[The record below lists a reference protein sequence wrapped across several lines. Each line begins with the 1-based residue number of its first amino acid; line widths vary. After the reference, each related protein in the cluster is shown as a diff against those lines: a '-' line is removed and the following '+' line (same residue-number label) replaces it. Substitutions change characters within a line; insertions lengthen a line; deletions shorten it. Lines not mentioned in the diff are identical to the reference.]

1 MTDAIWTTVLAVA
14 SGVVLLSNAAEKIVK
29 AIKMAKAPN
38 IHQDERLDALEKWR
52 EEVDRKLV
60 ADNNRL
66 RDIDDG
72 NRVTQRALLALL
84 DHGIDGNNV
93 KQMQK
98 AKEELQEHLI
108 NR

>member
-1 MTDAIWTTVLAVA
+1 MADALWAWLLAGA
-14 SGVVLLSNAAEKIVK
+14 SAFLLLTNAAEKVVKIVK
-29 AIKMAKAPN
+29 AWKAPTVQ
-38 IHQDERLDALEKWR
+38 QDERIDALEGRMNKV
-52 EEVDRKLV
+52 EVKLNHDHDRLG
-60 ADNNRL
+60 
-66 RDIDDG
+66 DIDDG